1 MRELFPGF
9 YTPTNQEFKKLW
21 ERCVFYLDANVLLN
35 LYRYP
40 TEAKDDLLKVL
51 ITVSNRIWLPYQS
64 ALEYQKNRL
73 SVIASQRTRFSE
85 VKKIISST
93 EAKLKEGLERLQL
106 RKRHSSINPDE
117 FLKKTATLFSDF
129 TSHLDGL
136 EKKQID
142 VYSTD
147 PIREAIESIFKG
159 NIGKPPSDQN
169 ELDQLYIEAEARYKK
184 LIPPGYLD
192 AVKEANDETS
202 EYAYAGL
209 TVKRKFGDFVIWKEI
224 IAHAKSNKIEQVIFV
239 TDDDKEDWWLKI
251 DSTAD
256 KTIGPRPELIEEIHR
271 EAGVRMFHMYSSER
285 FMQFAQDVLD
295 IKLKKDSI
303 GQVREVVESVK
314 GSANIPVVQVSMLD
328 GAEQLVS
335 ELKTIGVRASLYESL
350 KHKER
355 LKPEQHES
363 IWVGPRLSASY
374 ALKIINLA
382 KNHWPFLK
390 YIALAGDF
398 RPSPPD
404 YVAYQIYL
412 GGSSNT
418 AITRGQR
425 PWMED
430 DFNGLHDQM
439 STEEFHN
446 LIRSR
451 YGKEWNPN
459 LTVT

>member
-9 YTPTNQEFKKLW
+9 YTPTKQEFKKLW
-21 ERCVFYLDANVLLN
+21 EHCVFYLDANVLLN

-51 ITVSNRIWLPYQS
+51 STVSDRIWLPYQA

-85 VKKIISST
+85 VKKIIGST
-93 EAKLKEGLERLQL
+93 EAKLIEGLERLQL
-106 RKRHSSINPDE
+106 RKRHSSINPEE
-117 FLKKTATLFSDF
+117 FLKKTATLFSDY
-129 TSHLDGL
+129 TSYLEGL

-147 PIREAIESIFKG
+147 PIRDAIETIFRE
-159 NIGKPPSDQN
+159 NIGKPPSDQSD
-169 ELDQLYIEAEARYKK
+169 LDQLYSEAEARYKK

-192 AVKEANDETS
+192 TTKEATEETS

-209 TVKRKFGDFVIWKEI
+209 TVKRKFGDFLIWKEI
-224 IAHAKSNKIEQVIFV
+224 ITHAKSNKIEQVIFV

-251 DSTAD
+251 DSGAE

-271 EAGVRMFHMYSSER
+271 EAGVQLFHMYSSER
-285 FMQFAQDVLD
+285 FMQFAQDLLD

-314 GSANIPVVQVSMLD
+314 GSPNEPVVHVCMLD
-328 GAEQLVS
+328 GAEQLVA
-335 ELKTIGVRASLYESL
+335 ELKTLGVKASLYESL
-350 KHKER
+350 HHKDD

-390 YIALAGDF
+390 YIAFLVTLR
-398 RPSPPD
+398 RPP
-404 YVAYQIYL
+404 L
-412 GGSSNT
+412 
-418 AITRGQR
+418 ITLPTKSFSEDLPRQR
-425 PWMED
+425 
-430 DFNGLHDQM
+430 
-439 STEEFHN
+439 
-446 LIRSR
+446 
-451 YGKEWNPN
+451 
-459 LTVT
+459 